1 MVSYALPH
9 QVSAIKKLW
18 KEVFHDS
25 DLFLDAFFTNIF
37 KPNQCLVS
45 TENDELCAAMQLL
58 PYAYCDKGKTY
69 KAVYIYAVMTKPEKR
84 KAGHMAALF
93 QVAFEELHKQQIELV
108 FLIPQT
114 EGLREMYSKFGFKS
128 AFTQARKTLQLPLF
142 NQQAILPTTH
152 DAYAFYLEV
161 MSLHKTVVQTY
172 KQFEFVYKSILQEGG
187 ELLAMQNNATVEA
200 ICFVLPYQNTV
211 RVLDVVALN
220 QPAFERMLGAVST
233 KYNVSEAIVSSYLLP
248 ENNYIG
254 MAQLL
259 QPTNLQFK
267 FVQTAYLSL
276 MLNE

>member
-1 MVSYALPH
+1 MISYALPH
-9 QVSAIKKLW
+9 HVPAIKKLW

-25 DLFLDAFFTNIF
+25 DLFIDTFFTNIF

-45 TENDELCAAMQLL
+45 AENDELCAAMQLL

-93 QVAFEELHKQQIELV
+93 KVAFEELTKQQIELV

-114 EGLREMYSKFGFKS
+114 QGLCEMYRKFGFKP
-128 AFTQARKTLQLPLF
+128 AFIQAKKTLQLPHF
-142 NQQAILPTTH
+142 SQQAILPTIP
-152 DAYAFYLEV
+152 DAYAFYLVV
-161 MSLHKTVVQTY
+161 MSRIKTIVQTY
-172 KQFEFVYKSILQEGG
+172 EQFEFVYKSILHEGG
-187 ELLAMQNNATVEA
+187 ELLAIQNNATVEA
-200 ICFVLPYQNTV
+200 ICFVLPDQKEL
-211 RVLDVVALN
+211 RVLDVIALN
-220 QPAFERMLGAVST
+220 QPAFERMLAAVSA
-233 KYNVSEAIVSSYLLP
+233 KYKQSEAVVSSYLMP

-259 QPTNLQFK
+259 QPTSLQFES
-267 FVQTAYLSL
+267 VQTAYLSL

>member
-9 QVSAIKKLW
+9 QVPTIKKLW
-18 KEVFHDS
+18 KEIFHDS

-45 TENDELCAAMQLL
+45 TENEELCAAMQLL
-58 PYAYCDKGKTY
+58 PYKFCDKGSFY
-69 KAVYIYAVMTKPEKR
+69 NAVYIYAVMTKPEKR
-84 KAGHMAALF
+84 NAGHMGLLF
-93 QVAFEELHKQQIELV
+93 QFAFQELHKQQVELV
-108 FLIPQT
+108 FLIPQN
-114 EGLREMYSKFGFKS
+114 ECLFEMYSKYGFKP
-128 AFTQARKTLQLPLF
+128 AFIQARKTLQLPFF
-142 NQQAILPTTH
+142 NEQAILPTTH

-161 MSLHKTVVQTY
+161 MSRHKTIVQTY

-187 ELLAMQNNATVEA
+187 ELLAIQMNATVEA
-200 ICFVLPYQNTV
+200 ICFVLPHQNTV